1 MLRSGQKW
9 SLASRADRGLR
20 CTLGKTSAPFG
31 ATHAR
36 GEGARPERS
45 GIQSVAV
52 GGSPSIK
59 YDESHHTA
67 PELEDRHRSHES
79 ARARATPRPRTR
91 RHRGSRGFVPRS
103 YTAYSG
109 RPHGHGGPGQDRRAA
124 AKMPFRSAIRLA
136 YSLHMRCRDLP
147 WTDTSAVRSLAHT
160 EQRNRCGLAALST
173 RDSPRS
179 SCVARRGRAP
189 ARRTAD
195 RLRTSRPRC
204 RTYPDPRDRISGGG
218 TRPSAV
224 LSRPKPGARV
234 YSVEWISGSV
244 LVSGI
249 RIGSIARL
257 STELLSGCARQW
269 EWRRRQS
276 LVPSPLRTRTQG
288 GGAQAPSKQPWSL
301 LSGLQVLGN
310 QASPINGRC

>member
-79 ARARATPRPRTR
+79 ARRPALLPAPAHGAIVGHVGSFPDLIPHIPADRT
-91 RHRGSRGFVPRS
+91 
-103 YTAYSG
+103 A
-109 RPHGHGGPGQDRRAA
+109 HGGPGQDRRAA

-204 RTYPDPRDRISGGG
+204 RTRGRTYPVTGFPEEVRGR
-218 TRPSAV
+218 RPSYRGPNRAHV
-224 LSRPKPGARV
+224 CTV
-234 YSVEWISGSV
+234 
-244 LVSGI
+244 
-249 RIGSIARL
+249 
-257 STELLSGCARQW
+257 
-269 EWRRRQS
+269 
-276 LVPSPLRTRTQG
+276 
-288 GGAQAPSKQPWSL
+288 
-301 LSGLQVLGN
+301 
-310 QASPINGRC
+310 

>member
-67 PELEDRHRSHES
+67 PELEDRHRCIPRVRSP
-79 ARARATPRPRTR
+79 ARATPRPRTR
-91 RHRGSRGFVPRS
+91 RHRGSTWVRSPILYRIFRPTARPRGSGSRPPARPR
-103 YTAYSG
+103 
-109 RPHGHGGPGQDRRAA
+109 
-124 AKMPFRSAIRLA
+124 
-136 YSLHMRCRDLP
+136 RCRSDLRSGSP
-147 WTDTSAVRSLAHT
+147 TPYTCDVGTCTAWTDTSAVRSLTHT

-179 SCVARRGRAP
+179 SCVAVARPPAGLRIDFGQAGPDAEHTPIPVTGFPEEVRGR
-189 ARRTAD
+189 
-195 RLRTSRPRC
+195 
-204 RTYPDPRDRISGGG
+204 
-218 TRPSAV
+218 RPSYRGPNRAHV
-224 LSRPKPGARV
+224 CRVDQWKRAR
-234 YSVEWISGSV
+234 EWNSY
-244 LVSGI
+244 
-249 RIGSIARL
+249 R
-257 STELLSGCARQW
+257 
-269 EWRRRQS
+269 
-276 LVPSPLRTRTQG
+276 
-288 GGAQAPSKQPWSL
+288 
-301 LSGLQVLGN
+301 
-310 QASPINGRC
+310 

>member
-67 PELEDRHRSHES
+67 PELEDRHADRPRVRSRPRYSPPPHTAAIVGHVGS
-79 ARARATPRPRTR
+79 FPDLIPHIPADRTATGVRVKTAARPRRCRSDLRSGSPTPYPCDVGTVTVDRYVRGPVTYAHRAAQPLRARCTR
-91 RHRGSRGFVPRS
+91 
-103 YTAYSG
+103 
-109 RPHGHGGPGQDRRAA
+109 
-124 AKMPFRSAIRLA
+124 
-136 YSLHMRCRDLP
+136 
-147 WTDTSAVRSLAHT
+147 
-160 EQRNRCGLAALST
+160 ST

-204 RTYPDPRDRISGGG
+204 RTRGRTYLPVTGFPDGTG

-234 YSVEWISGSV
+234 CRVDQWKRAREWNSY
-244 LVSGI
+244 
-249 RIGSIARL
+249 R
-257 STELLSGCARQW
+257 
-269 EWRRRQS
+269 
-276 LVPSPLRTRTQG
+276 
-288 GGAQAPSKQPWSL
+288 
-301 LSGLQVLGN
+301 
-310 QASPINGRC
+310 

>member
-1 MLRSGQKW
+1 MKVITQRPSWKIATDPT
-9 SLASRADRGLR
+9 SPLAG
-20 CTLGKTSAPFG
+20 P
-31 ATHAR
+31 
-36 GEGARPERS
+36 
-45 GIQSVAV
+45 
-52 GGSPSIK
+52 
-59 YDESHHTA
+59 
-67 PELEDRHRSHES
+67 
-79 ARARATPRPRTR
+79 RATPRPRTR
-91 RHRGSRGFVPRS
+91 PAIVGHVGSFPDLIPHIPADR
-103 YTAYSG
+103 TA
-109 RPHGHGGPGQDRRAA
+109 HGGPGQDRRAA

-204 RTYPDPRDRISGGG
+204 RTRGRPYPVTGFPEEVRGR
-218 TRPSAV
+218 RPSYRGPANRAHV
-224 LSRPKPGARV
+224 C
-234 YSVEWISGSV
+234 VEWISGSV

-257 STELLSGCARQW
+257 SYFPVALDNGNGVAGNLSFRRLSGPGPR
-269 EWRRRQS
+269 
-276 LVPSPLRTRTQG
+276 G
-288 GGAQAPSKQPWSL
+288 GERKL
-301 LSGLQVLGN
+301 
-310 QASPINGRC
+310 QASNLGPCFQGYKF

>member
-1 MLRSGQKW
+1 MRLSVQR
-9 SLASRADRGLR
+9 
-20 CTLGKTSAPFG
+20 
-31 ATHAR
+31 THVAR
-36 GEGARPERS
+36 GHA
-45 GIQSVAV
+45 QSAVAYRAWRWGL

-67 PELEDRHRSHES
+67 PGSWKIATDPTSPLAPALLPPPPHTAPSWVTWVRSPILYRILIFRPT
-79 ARARATPRPRTR
+79 ARPR
-91 RHRGSRGFVPRS
+91 
-103 YTAYSG
+103 
-109 RPHGHGGPGQDRRAA
+109 GGPGQDRRAA

-147 WTDTSAVRSLAHT
+147 WTDTSAVRSLTHT

-204 RTYPDPRDRISGGG
+204 RTRGRTYPVTGFPDGTG

-234 YSVEWISGSV
+234 CRVDQWKRAREWNSY
-244 LVSGI
+244 
-249 RIGSIARL
+249 R
-257 STELLSGCARQW
+257 
-269 EWRRRQS
+269 
-276 LVPSPLRTRTQG
+276 
-288 GGAQAPSKQPWSL
+288 
-301 LSGLQVLGN
+301 
-310 QASPINGRC
+310 

>member
-79 ARARATPRPRTR
+79 AARARATPRPRTR
-91 RHRGSRGFVPRS
+91 RHRGSRGFSPPRS
-103 YTAYSG
+103 IIRRMVPADRTATG
-109 RPHGHGGPGQDRRAA
+109 VRVKTAARPR
-124 AKMPFRSAIRLA
+124 
-136 YSLHMRCRDLP
+136 RCRSDLRSGSP
-147 WTDTSAVRSLAHT
+147 TPYTCDVGTYSWTDTSAVRSLTHT

-204 RTYPDPRDRISGGG
+204 RTRGRTYRPRDRISGGG

-224 LSRPKPGARV
+224 LSRPAKPGARV
-234 YSVEWISGSV
+234 
-244 LVSGI
+244 
-249 RIGSIARL
+249 
-257 STELLSGCARQW
+257 
-269 EWRRRQS
+269 
-276 LVPSPLRTRTQG
+276 
-288 GGAQAPSKQPWSL
+288 
-301 LSGLQVLGN
+301 
-310 QASPINGRC
+310 